1 MSEDRGQSSLSK
13 FAHLMRDP
21 DPAAISRI
29 GALLWHQFGIVC
41 VDPKKFKSWADEKQ
55 AQLLGETAY
64 GPRDKGAR
72 YDNEG

>member
-1 MSEDRGQSSLSK
+1 MSGDRSRSSLTP

-41 VDPKKFKSWADEKQ
+41 IDPTKFKSWADQKQ
-55 AQLLGETAY
+55 AEILGEQAY

-72 YDNEG
+72 NEQD